1 MASIKELPRW
11 EDEVYQIARG
21 DKVEGGVGG
30 IANMQAKTLA
40 ERTRY
45 LKNVVESIPDYRE
58 FTFYK
63 TENDPEGKLAGIAET
78 HDGQLFRV
86 AQGIDSEN
94 SFIYYRNDDGD
105 AVPVA
110 WQPGTELVKILSN
123 LISDQGDNPFS
134 VVFDNGLSPLG
145 YKNGRLYADEFEK
158 LYS

>member
-86 AQGIDSEN
+86 ARGSI
-94 SFIYYRNDDGD
+94 
-105 AVPVA
+105 AK
-110 WQPGTELVKILSN
+110 TLLSIIGMMMVM
-123 LISDQGDNPFS
+123 LF
-134 VVFDNGLSPLG
+134 
-145 YKNGRLYADEFEK
+145 RLHGSLAQ
-158 LYS
+158 S

>member
-63 TENDPEGKLAGIAET
+63 TENDPEGKLAGIAAT

-110 WQPGTELVKILSN
+110 WQPAQS
-123 LISDQGDNPFS
+123 
-134 VVFDNGLSPLG
+134 
-145 YKNGRLYADEFEK
+145 
-158 LYS
+158 